1 MNFEDIKHIKNLDV
15 KIVENYKLY
24 FNRIYNETIKENY
37 KILEGLLGLLNNY
50 NIKVYIL
57 ITPSLLKHNRNIYTD
72 SQKKFY
78 KEINILKK
86 SYKFNVVDLFEDK
99 DFVES
104 LFKDYTH
111 LNYNG
116 AKLLS
121 RKLNEIISTEGE

>member
-86 SYKFNVVDLFEDK
+86 SYKFNVVDLFEDMY
-99 DFVES
+99 FLFS
-104 LFKDYTH
+104 LF
-111 LNYNG
+111 
-116 AKLLS
+116 
-121 RKLNEIISTEGE
+121 